1 MQEISVGHPK
11 GIVSKSSIISMFLY
25 MCSYTWKIYANKV
38 INMGSTYS
46 YWRHLNKDQKLAK
59 QRYIHS
65 FYNLQYRSLVK

>member
-1 MQEISVGHPK
+1 
-11 GIVSKSSIISMFLY
+11 

-65 FYNLQYRSLVK
+65 FYNLQYRNLVKLLVFYFCFHFV